1 MSRPRKRVVALIS
14 GRGSN
19 LAALIEAAKERAF
32 PAEIVGVISNVSSAP
47 GLEAARQQ
55 GLATRAVTK
64 ADHQGREALD
74 AATDAAIAEMGGE
87 LVVMAGYMRLIGKDF
102 ADRWAGRM
110 INIHPSILPLFKGLD
125 THQRA
130 IDAGMRVHGCSVHF
144 VTAEMDGGPVIA
156 QAVVPVMTGDD
167 ADTLARRVLRA
178 EHRLYPHA
186 LRLVAEGRARMENGR
201 TLLSDLTDGERDL
214 LVAPALEKLPEAA
227 DLESLARFT
236 P

>member
-1 MSRPRKRVVALIS
+1 MTKARKRVVALIS

-19 LAALIEAAKERAF
+19 LAALIEAAKEPAY
-32 PAEIVGVISNVSSAP
+32 PAEIVGVVSNVADAQ

-55 GLATRAVTK
+55 GFDTRAVTK
-64 ADHQGREALD
+64 ADHSGREALD
-74 AATDAAIAEMGGE
+74 AATDEAIREMGADI
-87 LVVMAGYMRLIGKDF
+87 VVMAGYMRLIGSGF
-102 ADRWAGRM
+102 AEKWAGRM

-125 THQRA
+125 THARA
-130 IDAGMRVHGCSVHF
+130 LEAGMRVHGCSVHF

-156 QAVVPVMTGDD
+156 QAVVPVLPDDD
-167 ADTLARRVLRA
+167 AERLSRRVLRA

-186 LRLVAEGRARMENGR
+186 LRLVAEGRARMEAGR
-201 TLLSDLTDGERDL
+201 TVYSGVAEGERDL
-214 LVAPALEKLPEAA
+214 LISPATERLPEAA

>member
-1 MSRPRKRVVALIS
+1 MNRPRKRVVALIS

-19 LAALIEAAKERAF
+19 LAALIEAAKEPAF
-32 PAEIVGVISNVSSAP
+32 PAEIVGVISNLAEAP

-55 GLATRAVTK
+55 GLATHAVTK
-64 ADHQGREALD
+64 SDHQGREALD

-87 LVVMAGYMRLIGKDF
+87 LVVMAGYMRLIGNDF
-102 ADRWAGRM
+102 ADRWAGKM

-156 QAVVPVMTGDD
+156 QAVVPVMPRDD

-201 TLLSDLTDGERDL
+201 AVFADLAEGEREM
-214 LVAPALEKLPEAA
+214 LVSPALEKLPEAT
-227 DLESLARFT
+227 DLEDLARFT